1 MTKEE
6 VLSACLGKPGAYLD
20 FPFGPHC
27 ACVKVG
33 GRLIAQV
40 FTLQDQ
46 PAATL
51 NCDRMTGEIF
61 RAKYPGAVV
70 RGYHCPPVQQP
81 YFNTVYLDRVPDED
95 VGALIDHS
103 YVVVVAK
110 LPKTVRE
117 TLE

>member
-1 MTKEE
+1 MTKDE

-20 FPFGPHC
+20 FSFGPHC

-46 PAATL
+46 PVATL

-61 RAKYPGAVV
+61 RGKYPGAVV

-81 YFNTVYLDRVPDED
+81 YFNTVYLDQVPGED
-95 VGALIDHS
+95 VRALIDHA
-103 YVVVVAK
+103 YAVVVAK
-110 LPKTVRE
+110 LPKAIRN